1 MLKMIRERSGISSRR
16 SDFACHAVVARRRV
30 IPSSFGTRHW
40 SFAALVVA
48 IMFSSANL
56 KAAASVEDSS
66 GITFPPSSAQ
76 KWVLPNGLTI
86 IVQED
91 HSAPVASVQAWCAT
105 GSIDEDAHLGAG
117 LSHILEHMLF
127 QGTKTRGKNEIAQQ
141 IQDVGGYINAYTS
154 FDRTVF
160 WIDVPKDGVATALG
174 VLTDA
179 MMNSTLPPEEYRK
192 EQEVIRREFAMGM
205 DDPDRVA
212 GLLLFGTAYQRH
224 PYRFPVIGEIE
235 IYNQL
240 TQEQVM
246 QYYKTRY
253 VPNNLTF
260 IVVGDV
266 DAEKVRQQL
275 TELFTPYPEK
285 SLKPVFIPAE
295 PPQLGWRE
303 VHREFPTE
311 LTHLSL
317 AWHIPE
323 VTNPDVP
330 ALDLLSTILGDG
342 RSSRLYR
349 RVREEAGLA
358 FGIGA
363 FSYTPG
369 DPGLFGIDA
378 TVDPKKREAAEQ
390 LVMGIVDEVKQ
401 AGVTAEELTKAKK
414 ILLSHHLGA
423 LTTMRGQA
431 SDIGSNWLL
440 TRNLNFSRDYLAA
453 VQKVTLD
460 DIKRVAANYLTDSNL
475 TVVSLNPKGSLAAK
489 AEGPKVAAAAEIE
502 KFELSNGLRL
512 LVREDRRLPLVAMGA
527 VFRGG
532 LLAETPQTNGITRLM
547 AKVLLK
553 GTKTRTAEQI
563 ANQIEAVGGSI
574 SSDAG
579 NNSFSVSLDVT
590 KPDVKLGVE
599 LLSDVLLNAT
609 MPEKAIAREK
619 EIQIAA
625 IQQEDEQLT
634 SVARNIMRQALFPQH
649 PYALRTNGSVESVR
663 RLTQKDL
670 LEFRDRYMVAKNG
683 VIFVFGDV
691 KAAEV
696 KQLFEKALGGM
707 KPGMLALTDMH
718 PASPLSGI
726 ETVESRKEK
735 AQGVIMVGFRGA
747 SISSPDRHALELID
761 EASSD
766 LGSRFFVR
774 IREQM
779 GLAYYVGAS
788 QMQGLVPG
796 LFAFYLGTD
805 PQKIEP
811 VKTALLDEIHKLAND
826 GLTNQELAR
835 AKKKLIGQQEIANQS
850 NEAFGYQ
857 CALEELYGLGFDYY
871 KRLEHDVDAVTLDD
885 IKRVAAKYFRDQP
898 YVLATVRPPE
908 GSAAAKQK

>member
-1 MLKMIRERSGISSRR
+1 MNRIP
-16 SDFACHAVVARRRV
+16 VAKFL
-30 IPSSFGTRHW
+30 S
-40 SFAALVVA
+40 AALLLGMV
-48 IMFSSANL
+48 NL
-56 KAAASVEDSS
+56 KAASTEPLSV
-66 GITFPPSSAQ
+66 INFPPSTAQ
-76 KWVLPNGLTI
+76 KWSLPNGLTI
-86 IVQED
+86 LVQED

-105 GSIDEDAHLGAG
+105 GSIYEDQHLGAG

-127 QGTKTRGKNEIAQQ
+127 KGTKTRSTNEIAQK

-160 WIDVPKDGVATALG
+160 WIDVPKEGVTTALDI
-174 VLTDA
+174 LADA
-179 MMNSTLPPEEYRK
+179 MMNSTLPPEEYQK
-192 EQEVIRREFAMGM
+192 EQEVIRREFAMNQ
-205 DDPDRVA
+205 DEPDRVA
-212 GLLLFGTAYQRH
+212 TLLLFATAYQRH

-260 IVVGDV
+260 LVVGDV
-266 DAEKVRQQL
+266 DAQKVRQQL
-275 TELFTPYPEK
+275 TELFKPYPEK
-285 SLKPVFIPAE
+285 SLQPVFVPAE
-295 PPQLGWRE
+295 PPQLGRRE
-303 VHREFPTE
+303 VHHEFATE

-330 ALDLLSTILGDG
+330 ALDLLSTVLGDG

-358 FGIGA
+358 FGISA

-378 TVDPKKREAAEQ
+378 TVDPKKRDAAE
-390 LVMGIVDEVKQ
+390 LLALRIVDEVKQ
-401 AGVTAEELTKAKK
+401 AGVTAEELAKAKK
-414 ILLSHHLGA
+414 ITLSHQLGA

-440 TRNLNFSRDYLAA
+440 TRDLNFSRHYLDA

-460 DIKRVAANYLTDSNL
+460 DIKRVAANYLTENNL
-475 TVVSLNPKGSLAAK
+475 TAISLDPKGSLMGK
-489 AEGPKVAAAAEIE
+489 AETEKPVAAGEVQ
-502 KFELSNGLRL
+502 KFDLSNGLRL
-512 LVREDRRLPLVAMGA
+512 LVREDPRLPLVGMGA

-563 ANQIEAVGGSI
+563 ANEIEAVGGSI

-579 NNSFSVSLDVT
+579 NNSFSVSLDVM
-590 KPDVKLGVE
+590 KPDVKLGVD

-609 MPEKAIAREK
+609 FPEKAVAREK
-619 EIQIAA
+619 EIQMAA
-625 IQQEDEQLT
+625 IKQEEEQLT
-634 SVARNIMRQALFPQH
+634 SVARDLMRQALFPQH
-649 PYALRTNGSVESVR
+649 PYALRSNGSVESVQK
-663 RLTQKDL
+663 LTQKDL
-670 LEFRDRYMVAKNG
+670 LEFRDRYVVAKNG
-683 VIFVFGDV
+683 VIYVFGDV

-696 KQLFEKALGGM
+696 KQLVEQLLSNM
-707 KPGMLALTDMH
+707 KPGALALTDAKPSM
-718 PASPLSGI
+718 PLGKP
-726 ETVESRKEK
+726 ETVEKRKDK

-747 SISSPDRHALELID
+747 SLSSPDRYALELID

-766 LGSRFFVR
+766 LGSRFFIR

-826 GLTNQELAR
+826 GLSPQELAR
-835 AKKKLIGQQEIANQS
+835 SKKKLIGQQEIANQS
-850 NEAFGYQ
+850 NDAFGYH
-857 CALEELYGLGFDYY
+857 CALDELYGLGFDYY
-871 KRLEHDVDAVTLDD
+871 KRLEDDVNSVTLDN
-885 IKRVAAKYFRDQP
+885 IKQVAAKYFRDQP

-908 GSAAAKQK
+908 KK

>member
-1 MLKMIRERSGISSRR
+1 MNRIP
-16 SDFACHAVVARRRV
+16 VAKFL
-30 IPSSFGTRHW
+30 S
-40 SFAALVVA
+40 AALLLGMV
-48 IMFSSANL
+48 NL
-56 KAAASVEDSS
+56 KAASTEPSSV
-66 GITFPPSSAQ
+66 INFPPSTAQ
-76 KWVLPNGLTI
+76 KWILPNGLTI

-91 HSAPVASVQAWCAT
+91 RSAPVASVQAWCAT
-105 GSIDEDAHLGAG
+105 GSIDEDQHLGAG

-127 QGTKTRGKNEIAQQ
+127 KGTKTRGKNEIAQK

-160 WIDVPKDGVATALG
+160 WIDVPKDGVTTALDI
-174 VLTDA
+174 LADA
-179 MMNSTLPPEEYRK
+179 MMNSTLPPEEYQK

-212 GLLLFGTAYQRH
+212 GLLLFATAYQRH
-224 PYRFPVIGEIE
+224 PYRFPVIGELE

-260 IVVGDV
+260 LVVGDV
-266 DAEKVRQQL
+266 DAQKVRQQL
-275 TELFTPYPEK
+275 TELFKPYPEK
-285 SLKPVFIPAE
+285 SLQPVFVPAE
-295 PPQLGWRE
+295 PPQLGRRE
-303 VHREFPTE
+303 VHQEFSTE

-358 FGIGA
+358 FSISA

-378 TVDPKKREAAEQ
+378 TVDPKKRDAAEQ
-390 LVMGIVDEVKQ
+390 LALRIVDEVKQ
-401 AGVTAEELTKAKK
+401 TGVTAEELAKAKK
-414 ILLSHHLGA
+414 ITLSHHLGA

-440 TRNLNFSRDYLAA
+440 TRDLNFSRHYLDA

-460 DIKRVAANYLTDSNL
+460 DIKRVAANYLTENNL
-475 TVVSLNPKGSLAAK
+475 TVVSLNPKGSLTGK
-489 AEGPKVAAAAEIE
+489 AEAEKPVAAGEIQ
-502 KFELSNGLRL
+502 KFDLSNGLRL
-512 LVREDRRLPLVAMGA
+512 VVREDPRLPLVGMGV

-563 ANQIEAVGGSI
+563 ANEIEAVGGSI

-579 NNSFSVSLDVT
+579 NNSFSVSVDVM
-590 KPDVKLGVE
+590 KPDVKLGVD

-609 MPEKAIAREK
+609 FPEKAVAREK

-625 IQQEDEQLT
+625 IQQEEEQLT
-634 SVARNIMRQALFPQH
+634 TVARNIMRQALFPQH
-649 PYALRTNGSVESVR
+649 PYALRSNGSVEAVR

-670 LEFRDRYMVAKNG
+670 LEFRDRYVVAKNG
-683 VIFVFGDV
+683 VIYVFGDV

-696 KQLFEKALGGM
+696 KQLIEQTLAKM
-707 KPGMLALTDMH
+707 NPGALALTDAK
-718 PASPLSGI
+718 ASVPLGKP
-726 ETVESRKEK
+726 ETVESRKDK

-747 SISSPDRHALELID
+747 SMSSPDRYALELID

-826 GLTNQELAR
+826 GLTPEELAR

-850 NEAFGYQ
+850 NDAFGYH
-857 CALEELYGLGFDYY
+857 CALDELYGLGFDYY
-871 KRLEHDVDAVTLDD
+871 KRLEHDVNAVTLED
-885 IKRVAAKYFRDQP
+885 IRQVAARYFRDQP

>member
-1 MLKMIRERSGISSRR
+1 MY
-16 SDFACHAVVARRRV
+16 RV
-30 IPSSFGTRHW
+30 LLAKFLP
-40 SFAALVVA
+40 AALLLCMV
-48 IMFSSANL
+48 NL
-56 KAAASVEDSS
+56 KAAPAERPGV
-66 GITFPPSSAQ
+66 IAFPPSTAQ
-76 KWVLPNGLTI
+76 KWILPNGLTM

-105 GSIDEDAHLGAG
+105 GSIYEDQHLGAG

-127 QGTKTRGKNEIAQQ
+127 KGTKTRGKNEIAQK

-160 WIDVPKDGVATALG
+160 WIDVPKDGAATALD
-174 VLTDA
+174 VLADA
-179 MMNSTLPPEEYRK
+179 MMNSTLPPEEYQK

-205 DDPDRVA
+205 DDPDRMA
-212 GLLLFGTAYQRH
+212 GLLLFATAYQHH
-224 PYRFPVIGEIE
+224 PYRFPVIGELE

-240 TQEQVM
+240 TQEQVV

-260 IVVGDV
+260 VVVGDV
-266 DAEKVRQQL
+266 DPEKVRQQL
-275 TELFTPYPEK
+275 AELFKSYPEK
-285 SLKPVFIPAE
+285 SLKPVFVPAE
-295 PPQLGWRE
+295 PPQLGRRE
-303 VHREFPTE
+303 VRQEFSTE

-358 FGIGA
+358 FSISA

-378 TVDPKKREAAEQ
+378 TVDPKKREPAEQ
-390 LVMGIVDEVKQ
+390 LALRIVDEVKS
-401 AGVTAEELTKAKK
+401 AGVTADELEKAKK
-414 ILLSHHLGA
+414 ITLSHHLGA

-440 TRNLNFSRDYLAA
+440 TRDLNFSRHYLDA

-460 DIKRVAANYLTDSNL
+460 DIKRVAATYLTENNL
-475 TVVSLNPKGSLAAK
+475 TVISLSPKGSLAGK
-489 AEGPKVAAAAEIE
+489 AETAKPTAAGEIQ

-512 LVREDRRLPLVAMGA
+512 LVREDPRLPIVAMGA
-527 VFRGG
+527 NFRGG

-563 ANQIEAVGGSI
+563 ANEIEAVGGSI
-574 SSDAG
+574 SGEAG
-579 NNSFSVSLDVT
+579 NNSFSVSVDVM
-590 KPDVKLGVE
+590 KPDVKLGVD
-599 LLSDVLLNAT
+599 LLSDVLLSAT
-609 MPEKAIAREK
+609 FPEKAIAREK

-625 IQQEDEQLT
+625 IQEEEEQLAA
-634 SVARNIMRQALFPQH
+634 VARNIMRQALFPQH
-649 PYALRTNGSVESVR
+649 PYALRTNGSIDSVQ

-670 LEFRDRYMVAKNG
+670 IDFRDHYVVAKNG

-696 KQLFEKALGGM
+696 KQLVEQALGKM
-707 KPGMLALTDMH
+707 KPGALALTDAK
-718 PASPLSGI
+718 PSTPLGKP
-726 ETVESRKEK
+726 ETVESRKDK
-735 AQGVIMVGFRGA
+735 AQGVLMVGFRGA
-747 SISSPDRHALELID
+747 SLSSPDRYALELID

-766 LGSRFFVR
+766 LGSRFFIR
-774 IREQM
+774 IREP
-779 GLAYYVGAS
+779 GWAYYVGAS

-811 VKTALLDEIHKLAND
+811 VKTALLDEIYKLAND
-826 GLTNQELAR
+826 GLTPEELAR

-850 NEAFGYQ
+850 NEAFGYH
-857 CALEELYGLGFDYY
+857 CALDELYGLGFDFY
-871 KRLEHDVDAVTLDD
+871 KRLEHDVNAVTPEH
-885 IKRVAAKYFRDQP
+885 IKQVAAKYFRDQP

>member
-1 MLKMIRERSGISSRR
+1 MNRIP
-16 SDFACHAVVARRRV
+16 VAKFL
-30 IPSSFGTRHW
+30 S
-40 SFAALVVA
+40 AALLLGMV
-48 IMFSSANL
+48 NL
-56 KAAASVEDSS
+56 KAASTEPSSV
-66 GITFPPSSAQ
+66 INFPPSAAQ
-76 KWVLPNGLTI
+76 KWILPNGLTI

-105 GSIDEDAHLGAG
+105 GSIDEDQHLGAG

-127 QGTKTRGKNEIAQQ
+127 KGTKTRSTNEIAQK
-141 IQDVGGYINAYTS
+141 IQGVGGYINAYTS

-160 WIDVPKDGVATALG
+160 WIDVPKDGVSTALEI
-174 VLTDA
+174 LADA
-179 MMNSTLPPEEYRK
+179 MMNSTLPPAEYQK

-205 DDPDRVA
+205 DDPDRMA
-212 GLLLFGTAYQRH
+212 GLLLFATAYQRH

-260 IVVGDV
+260 VVVGDV
-266 DAEKVRQQL
+266 DAEKVRQQS
-275 TELFTPYPEK
+275 TELFKPYPEK
-285 SLKPVFIPAE
+285 SLQPVFIPAE
-295 PPQLGWRE
+295 PPQLGRRE
-303 VHREFPTE
+303 VHQEFATE

-330 ALDLLSTILGDG
+330 ALDLLSTVLGDG

-358 FGIGA
+358 FGISA

-378 TVDPKKREAAEQ
+378 TLDPKKRDAAEQ
-390 LVMGIVDEVKQ
+390 LVLRIIDEVKQ

-414 ILLSHHLGA
+414 ISLSHHLGA

-431 SDIGSNWLL
+431 SDIGSNWFL
-440 TRNLNFSRDYLAA
+440 TRNLNFSRDYLDA

-460 DIKRVAANYLTDSNL
+460 DIKRVAANYLTDTNL
-475 TVVSLNPKGSLAAK
+475 TLVSLNPKGSLAAK
-489 AEGPKVAAAAEIE
+489 AEGPRVAVAAEIQ

-532 LLAETPQTNGITRLM
+532 LLVETTQDNGITRLM

-579 NNSFSVSLDVT
+579 NNTFNVSLGVT

-625 IQQEDEQLT
+625 IQQEEEQLT

-649 PYALRTNGSVESVR
+649 PYALRSNGSVESVQ

-670 LEFRDRYMVAKNG
+670 LEFRDRYVVAKNG
-683 VIFVFGDV
+683 VIYVFGDV
-691 KAAEV
+691 KASEV
-696 KQLFEKALGGM
+696 KQLVEEMLSKM
-707 KPGMLALTDMH
+707 KPGALALTDARPSM
-718 PASPLSGI
+718 PLGKP

-735 AQGVIMVGFRGA
+735 AQGVLMVGFRGA
-747 SISSPDRHALELID
+747 SLSSPDRYALELID

-766 LGSRFFVR
+766 LGSRFFIR

-779 GLAYYVGAS
+779 GLAYYVGAG

-796 LFAFYLGTD
+796 LFSFYLGTD

-811 VKTALLDEIHKLAND
+811 VKTALLDEIHKLASD
-826 GLTNQELAR
+826 GLTPEELAR

-850 NEAFGYQ
+850 NDAFGYH
-857 CALEELYGLGFDYY
+857 CALDELYGLGFDYY
-871 KRLEHDVDAVTLDD
+871 KGLEHDVNAVTLDD
-885 IKRVAAKYFRDQP
+885 TKKVAAKYFRDQP
-898 YVLATVRPPE
+898 YVLATVRPA
-908 GSAAAKQK
+908 SAEATAGRPPASPKPK

>member
-1 MLKMIRERSGISSRR
+1 MIR
-16 SDFACHAVVARRRV
+16 FAPGLALIVA
-30 IPSSFGTRHW
+30 S
-40 SFAALVVA
+40 
-48 IMFSSANL
+48 MFSSANL
-56 KAAASVEDSS
+56 KAAPTNDSTV
-66 GITFPPSSAQ
+66 ITFPPSTAQ
-76 KWVLPNGLTI
+76 KWVLPNGLTV
-86 IVQED
+86 IVEED

-105 GSIDEDAHLGAG
+105 GSIDEDQHLGAG

-127 QGTKTRGKNEIAQQ
+127 KGTKTRSTNVIAQK

-160 WIDVPKDGVATALG
+160 WIDVPKDGVASALD
-174 VLTDA
+174 VLADA
-179 MMNSTLPPEEYRK
+179 MMNSTLPREEYLK
-192 EQEVIRREFAMGM
+192 EQEVIRREFAMGL
-205 DDPDRVA
+205 DDPDRMA
-212 GLLLFGTAYQRH
+212 GLLLFATAYQRH
-224 PYRFPVIGEIE
+224 PYRFPVIGDIE

-260 IVVGDV
+260 VVAGDV
-266 DAEKVRQQL
+266 NAEKVRQQI
-275 TELFTPYPEK
+275 TEFFKAYPEK
-285 SLKPVFIPAE
+285 SLKPVFIPTE
-295 PPQLGWRE
+295 PPQLGRRE
-303 VHREFPTE
+303 VHQEFPTE
-311 LTHLSL
+311 LTHLEF

-358 FGIGA
+358 YRISA

-369 DPGLFGIDA
+369 DPGLFGIDV
-378 TVDPKKREAAEQ
+378 TLDPKKREAAEQ
-390 LVMGIVDEVKQ
+390 LVLRILDEVKQ
-401 AGVTAEELTKAKK
+401 AGVTTEELMKAKK
-414 ILLSHHLGA
+414 ISLSHHLGA

-431 SDIGSNWLL
+431 SEIGSNWLL
-440 TRNLNFSRDYLAA
+440 TRNLDFSRDYLGA

-460 DIKRVAANYLTDSNL
+460 DIKRVAAQYLTNQNL
-475 TVVSLNPKGSLAAK
+475 TVVSLNPKGSLLAKTEAAK
-489 AEGPKVAAAAEIE
+489 PVSAGEVQ

-512 LVREDRRLPLVAMGA
+512 LVREDARLPLVAMGA
-527 VFRGG
+527 VFRSG

-574 SSDAG
+574 SSEAG
-579 NNSFSVSLDVT
+579 NNSFAVSLDVT
-590 KPDVKLGVE
+590 KPDAKLGVE

-609 MPEKAIAREK
+609 MPEEAIAREK

-625 IQQEDEQLT
+625 IKQDEEQLT
-634 SVARNIMRQALFPQH
+634 TVARNILRQALFTQH
-649 PYALRTNGSVESVR
+649 PYALRANGSVDSVQ
-663 RLTQKDL
+663 RLTRKDL
-670 LEFRDRYMVAKNG
+670 LEFRDRYVVAKNG

-691 KAAEV
+691 KVAEV
-696 KQLFEKALGGM
+696 KQLFEQGLAGM
-707 KPGMLALTDMH
+707 KPGTLALTDAH
-718 PASPLSGI
+718 PAAPLNKT

-735 AQGVIMVGFRGA
+735 AQGVIMVGYRGA
-747 SISSPDRHALELID
+747 DIFSPDRYPLQLID

-779 GLAYYVGAS
+779 GLAYYVGAN
-788 QMQGLVPG
+788 QMEGLVPG

-811 VKTALLDEIHKLAND
+811 VKIALLDEIHKLATD
-826 GLTNQELAR
+826 GLTNEELAR

-850 NEAFGYQ
+850 NDSFGYQ
-857 CALEELYGLGFDYY
+857 CALDEIYGLGFNYY
-871 KRLEHDVDAVTLDD
+871 KSLEHGVEAVSLDD

-898 YVLATVRPPE
+898 YVLATVRPPD
-908 GSAAAKQK
+908 GAAASK